1 MKNESQPKAMDNN
14 KLDVLA
20 EIVLNFPRTREFSED
35 HVVINDI
42 LDDIITNTLS
52 ISSLKLNTIKWK
64 GKEKV
69 YDLRI
74 INKDQNKFELQSLQ
88 ENRCNQYLQAE
99 SRWKLKFS
107 QLKTQ
112 LQHKE
117 QKLQQL
123 YELTTHLLTCRPPS
137 QVYSIYLMEQWLNF
151 QLTRFIQ
158 DNAYQINFVQDFISI
173 YSDCVEMD

>member
-1 MKNESQPKAMDNN
+1 MKSEREILKSQISLLFEENDKMKDKVKRFRKRTKSLAGRNKKLYRHNKVLKVKLLMKNESQPKAMDNN

-117 QKLQQL
+117 QKLQ
-123 YELTTHLLTCRPPS
+123 
-137 QVYSIYLMEQWLNF
+137 
-151 QLTRFIQ
+151 
-158 DNAYQINFVQDFISI
+158 
-173 YSDCVEMD
+173 